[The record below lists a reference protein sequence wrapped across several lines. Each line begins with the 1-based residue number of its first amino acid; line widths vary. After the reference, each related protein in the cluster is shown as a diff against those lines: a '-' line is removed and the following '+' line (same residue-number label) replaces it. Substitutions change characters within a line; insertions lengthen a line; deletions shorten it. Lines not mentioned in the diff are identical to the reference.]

1 MVVEACSVAM
11 LALKAGN
18 NQDMS
23 PKGLH
28 DKRIPDLH
36 LAGPF
41 VTAAAALGNASS
53 GRTVSNGGGSF
64 NHSQHSLSLN
74 SPPPLKLS
82 MNFTMTPPKSKSA
95 KELMLCPSAAPTPR
109 KPSFS
114 GNFQVRPAQIW
125 APSAGT
131 ANDFARV
138 RNGGKSLLT
147 KQMVGLPASDLLRVS
162 SAPIL
167 ASAVNNAVSSSPKT
181 PRAARGMVRKVSKVL
196 CNYPE
201 VNFLTMAAQQ
211 KPPTPPSGEMAY
223 RPASSARS
231 FSEPPSGPKRHT
243 KKRVSFADQVPE
255 ELQHISTSVSPQGS
269 QTRALKKSMRL
280 LDALHDLRRVDKD
293 EEEAAAAAAA
303 AGVPIAREP
312 EEEEEEGGEQG
323 ALLHQTLA
331 ELCDNFASLRA
342 LEIQLNEATIQVCAN
357 GGARH
362 ATTLLS
368 SRTLQVVRRK
378 AALLEKVEE
387 RHAAFEAC
395 HSKCDELVPQLM
407 ADEIEIPEDLLG
419 ITKFISKYTH
429 KGGDPVDAD
438 RSDFKAFV
446 SSFKLPWSHRELT
459 SFRDSSERISQWW
472 AEAALRVAQEGAD
485 YSQIRRM
492 FTVAI
497 GAGADDD
504 HPYLLRATGIL
515 HDRLADKVLKDAQD
529 MQKRD
534 ADMAARSE
542 IPPVG
547 PASRMAD
554 AISASIVHTT
564 SQGVPEHDRRI
575 VECKK
580 IMKDLRQADG
590 ERKRLAARQK
600 RLAGRGG

>member
-211 KPPTPPSGEMAY
+211 KPPTPPSVEMAY

-303 AGVPIAREP
+303 AAAGDANGATSDVEVVLNSSVAEGLNLSAAFRKGAHARSACAEDCCKDMGVAAIVSTYGEDGDLLDSVETSPSSPAARRMERGQGSRSQSGRSSPRVKLPHIRGAASPLPPLPPVQRSSPSGVP
-312 EEEEEEGGEQG
+312 
-323 ALLHQTLA
+323 TL
-331 ELCDNFASLRA
+331 
-342 LEIQLNEATIQVCAN
+342 
-357 GGARH
+357 
-362 ATTLLS
+362 
-368 SRTLQVVRRK
+368 
-378 AALLEKVEE
+378 
-387 RHAAFEAC
+387 
-395 HSKCDELVPQLM
+395 
-407 ADEIEIPEDLLG
+407 
-419 ITKFISKYTH
+419 
-429 KGGDPVDAD
+429 
-438 RSDFKAFV
+438 
-446 SSFKLPWSHRELT
+446 
-459 SFRDSSERISQWW
+459 
-472 AEAALRVAQEGAD
+472 
-485 YSQIRRM
+485 
-492 FTVAI
+492 
-497 GAGADDD
+497 
-504 HPYLLRATGIL
+504 
-515 HDRLADKVLKDAQD
+515 
-529 MQKRD
+529 
-534 ADMAARSE
+534 
-542 IPPVG
+542 PPV
-547 PASRMAD
+547 P
-554 AISASIVHTT
+554 
-564 SQGVPEHDRRI
+564 
-575 VECKK
+575 
-580 IMKDLRQADG
+580 
-590 ERKRLAARQK
+590 
-600 RLAGRGG
+600 